1 MVWYGMAHEDDDVGL
16 EDKVDLKV
24 PSFGECLIMAMLIM
38 MTQRSIMLLKMVSK
52 DWIDDE

>member
-1 MVWYGMAHEDDDVGL
+1 MAHDDDDVGL
-16 EDKVDLKV
+16 EDKVALKV